1 MKNRIVLFLLTLL
14 SCQLWAANE
23 PNPVDADLL
32 KRIENKFVVDSL
44 PVRYYSNIL
53 IRLEGQP
60 TVDDSLI
67 VQQLVDTLNSVIDVW
82 KVYLIYEG
90 TSNLVIQLNM
100 PENIGKENHIERR
113 DNSRE
118 IVQNKIILNMDADA
132 DSLTRKKQ
140 LYYYLMRSLVK
151 FTEKAAESPKV
162 KGSVFDED
170 SPEKIT
176 FASVDL
182 PVIKSL
188 YAKVYDDRSRRPR
201 KNSSFQ
207 SNKFSFQSKNVSPRN
222 RFLVSSAAGL
232 LGMLLAIIYLIAIVQ
247 TGVIKNHNYDFGK
260 FLWQGMLVFF
270 AYVLQV
276 AVASSIKV
284 YFLNVK
290 FDYRIVLGNTIG
302 IAALGVISIILIFLT
317 EFGIL
322 RKRKDDL
329 LLNTL
334 IPFLTTTFI
343 PALLPMGLTLIMPS
357 SVRNEEAI
365 FGVTVTTIL
374 FCSLIGVART
384 FYIYMSMQSRHLLRK
399 KDVQLAQL
407 SELHKQAELQSL
419 QSKINPHFLYNS
431 LNSIASLATIDG
443 QKTEKMA
450 LALSDFFKYSLNKE
464 QKQTVSLKEEM
475 ESVETYL
482 IIEKVRF
489 GERLNYEV
497 QLPQELEE
505 AHIPQFLIQPL
516 VENAVKHG
524 LSQLT
529 HNGLIRVVVERVN
542 KQLKIRVFD
551 NGPAFPDEPIAGY
564 GLQSIQEKLNLL
576 YQNKAW
582 LKWENAPEKHILIVL
597 PFSE

>member
-1 MKNRIVLFLLTLL
+1 MKKRIVLLLLTLL
-14 SCQLWAANE
+14 SFQLWAANDADT
-23 PNPVDADLL
+23 VDADLL

-60 TVDDSLI
+60 TADDSLI

-132 DSLTRKKQ
+132 DSLTRKRQ

-151 FTEKAAESPKV
+151 FTDKSAESPKV

-201 KNSSFQ
+201 KNSP
-207 SNKFSFQSKNVSPRN
+207 FQSKKVSPRN

-260 FLWQGMLVFF
+260 FLWQGVLVFF

-276 AVASSIKV
+276 AVATSINV

-290 FDYRIVLGNTIG
+290 FDYRIVLANTIG

-317 EFGIL
+317 EFGFL
-322 RKRKDDL
+322 RKHKDDL

-357 SVRNEEAI
+357 TSGGKEVI
-365 FGVTVTTIL
+365 FGVTVQTIL
-374 FCSLIGVART
+374 FCSLVGVART

-443 QKTEKMA
+443 QKTEQMA

-482 IIEKVRF
+482 TIEKVRF
-489 GERLNYEV
+489 GERLNYEI
-497 QLPQELEE
+497 QLPHELEE

-582 LKWENAPEKHILIVL
+582 LKWENEPEKHILIVL